1 MRGRLAI
8 LGSAPRGATVLVDD
22 ALDALAAQLFAMSD
36 ALGHLGARLLGRR
49 WRREQVDGRE
59 VDRIC
64 KRCNLPTLPL
74 HELEYA
80 DVVVGGSLT
89 APIRELSFQPCEPCA
104 VTRTVPAQPISHA
117 AEVLSDLTCDF
128 KDDPLPLPLKS
139 TDRLGLLGEEL
150 VRGIGEGAG
159 HGRLRF

>member
-1 MRGRLAI
+1 MFDPP
-8 LGSAPRGATVLVDD
+8 SH
-22 ALDALAAQLFAMSD
+22 FC
-36 ALGHLGARLLGRR
+36 ARLFGRR
-49 WRREQVDGRE
+49 RCCEEVDCGE
-59 VDRIC
+59 VDRVC
-64 KRCNLPTLPL
+64 KFCNLPTMSLRK
-74 HELEYA
+74 LEYA